1 MLRKDKGSLKSPS
14 RCAHVWHWLLHG
26 FPWAHKQG
34 ESAQWDQEGTCQSL
48 AAIQSHPVGALNT
61 TGPKTAGS
69 GATGSNLLMTLCTL
83 ATILLGGVGGVFSE
97 KSHEYSTLS
106 TVVPCSL

>member
-1 MLRKDKGSLKSPS
+1 M
-14 RCAHVWHWLLHG
+14 AG
-26 FPWAHKQG
+26 F
-34 ESAQWDQEGTCQSL
+34 
-48 AAIQSHPVGALNT
+48 V
-61 TGPKTAGS
+61 
-69 GATGSNLLMTLCTL
+69 ATGSDLLMTLCTL